1 MYLKIQQR
9 NKQKFIKITTGMGIL
24 ILVIIAAVVLIS
36 ITIFRFYHVK
46 QLSKSL
52 YAGVDGQVTANDT
65 GASDAELALYKKSS
79 PADILQNGDSD
90 KTQVSIVFAG
100 LNENEKTNETVIDLL
115 KKHNAKAVF
124 AVPAVHARENDS
136 VLKKILKN
144 GNSIAGNG
152 LSGDPQMETKEL
164 SELLN
169 DFSLSKTTLE
179 AETEKIVDRLYCS
192 GTTYTAS
199 VLKAAKSSGYAE
211 VIRPDAGDLIDF
223 ATFKDEE
230 GVQNYVNRLS
240 GKRILLIQLDGRVGQ
255 IEDEPTVEPAT
266 PAIDKQADLN
276 DESSSEEEY
285 SIDQVVLWILN
296 ALDEKQIPVVDIENM
311 NRVTGNTYLTKLLSE
326 EYPEKAILY
335 RYSLTDAKIAGLA
348 IKNIK
353 SDSQLQKVISILQ
366 GAGADAT
373 FFVTGDTDKELIQ
386 TISDSYSLG
395 NAGLTGRVGIDL
407 QSAYN
412 DIDGGNQFLK
422 SCTTVSNTLYL
433 VQDEAHLYNIRVAC
447 SAAGETPVLP
457 QNPDDITPGAYY
469 VFDASDTDGL
479 KAFLNKASAANY
491 KVRSL
496 AYAVSKNG
504 TIPDL
509 TANEMNDLKNA
520 NNGVKASYNTQI
532 PTTEKALSFV
542 FGNISNSAAAIDT
555 AQRLSAKNYSA
566 TYVASFDELRT
577 YGSTIEELISMG
589 EEIGLS
595 FTPGGLYT
603 DDFDGMASYIHDCQI
618 YMKWRFD
625 YEPKIV
631 YMSKDK
637 AVDSVLEA
645 VSACHMTPVGNSKTV
660 IQENT
665 EDLTKDTLAEAV
677 ENLSDLRFTRGGM
690 EYFNLSYYREDQGAS
705 NGDKTIIGD
714 MVDAMICEHL
724 DSIAFKSYTT
734 GKIEDGSRYTLKT
747 VSELLNSDK
756 VYKLNPPKQT
766 KVTMDKNVLTDMD
779 DDEKRF
785 KYIKDHYVGSNF
797 VINSKKLPGFSS
809 KEIRALDKVGR
820 FTNDKV
826 LFLTF
831 DDWGTDESIN
841 KLLYVLDKYNVK
853 ATFFV
858 LTQHVDANPNLLR
871 SIALEGHEIASHTN
885 THSPLS
891 DANKDYTKYHS
902 LTDEEVEDMRKDL
915 VTSYVKLNKYIG
927 DVMVGGRKAL
937 SLNFRPPTLA
947 VSKNGLSQVF
957 DVGFEYS
964 ISGDVSTNDYEK
976 ENYKK
981 YLQEMMYGSP
991 KEEDGF
997 KIQNGSIIVMHMSE
1011 SAKCTAQ
1018 VLDTMIPI
1026 WQSEGYS
1033 FARIDDYLGNPDV
1046 QKGDE

>member
-1 MYLKIQQR
+1 MQQK
-9 NKQKFIKITTGMGIL
+9 NKQKFKKTSTGIF
-24 ILVIIAAVVLIS
+24 ILVIIAAVVLIG

-46 QLSKSL
+46 QLSKSI
-52 YAGVDGQVTANDT
+52 YAGVDGQITANDT
-65 GASDAELALYKKSS
+65 GASDAELALYKKSG
-79 PADILQNGDSD
+79 PADILQSGDAD
-90 KTQVSIVFAG
+90 KTQVSIVFVG

-124 AVPAVHARENDS
+124 AVPAVHARENDR
-136 VLKKILKN
+136 VLKKIQEN
-144 GNSIAGNG
+144 GNSIASNG
-152 LSGDPQMETKEL
+152 LSGDLQMGMKEL
-164 SELLN
+164 PAILN
-169 DFSLSKTTLE
+169 DFSLSKMTLE
-179 AETEKIVDRLYCS
+179 AETEETVDRLYCS
-192 GTTYTAS
+192 GTTYTMS

-211 VIRPDAGDLIDF
+211 VIRPDVGDLIDF

-230 GVQNYVNRLS
+230 EARNYVDRLS
-240 GKRILLIQLDGRVGQ
+240 GKRVLLIQLDGRVGQ
-255 IEDEPTVEPAT
+255 IEDEPTVESAT

-296 ALDEKQIPVVDIENM
+296 ALDEEQIPVVDIENM
-311 NRVTGNTYLTKLLSE
+311 DHVTGDTYLTKLFSE
-326 EYPEKAILY
+326 KYPEKAIVY
-335 RYSLTDAKIAGLA
+335 RYSLTNARIAGLA
-348 IKNIK
+348 IKNTK
-353 SDSQLQKVISILQ
+353 SDSQLQKVINILQ

-373 FFVTGDTDKELIQ
+373 FFVTGDTDKDLIQ
-386 TISDSYSLG
+386 KISDSKYSLG
-395 NAGLTGRVGIDL
+395 NAGLTGKVGIDL
-407 QSAYN
+407 QSAYH
-412 DIDGGNQFLK
+412 DIDGGNQFLETWK
-422 SCTTVSNTLYL
+422 TVTNTLYL
-433 VQDEAHLYNIRVAC
+433 VQDEEHLNNIRVAC
-447 SAAGETPVLP
+447 SVVGETPVLP
-457 QNPDDITPGAYY
+457 QNPDEITPGAYY

-479 KAFLNKASAANY
+479 KAFLNKASATNY

-509 TANEMNDLKNA
+509 TADELNDLKNT
-520 NNGVKASYNTQI
+520 NNGVLVSYNTQI

-566 TYVASFDELRT
+566 TYVASFNELRT
-577 YGSTIEELISMG
+577 YGSSIEELISMG

-618 YMKWRFD
+618 YMKWRFN

-631 YMSKDK
+631 YMSKDN
-637 AVDSVLEA
+637 AVGSVLEA
-645 VSACHMTPVGNSKTV
+645 VSAYHMTPVGNSNTV

-665 EDLTKDTLAEAV
+665 EDMTEDTLTKAV
-677 ENLSDLRFTRGGM
+677 ENLSNLRFTRGGM
-690 EYFNLSYYREDQGAS
+690 EYFNLSYYKEDQGAS
-705 NGDKTIIGD
+705 NGDKTLIGN
-714 MVDAMICEHL
+714 MVDAMIREHI
-724 DSIAFKSYTT
+724 DAIAFTSYIT

-756 VYKLNPPKQT
+756 VYKLNPSKQT
-766 KVTMDKNVLTDMD
+766 EVTMDKNVLTDMKND
-779 DDEKRF
+779 KERF
-785 KYIKDHYVGSNF
+785 EYMKDRYVGSNF
-797 VINSKKLPGFSS
+797 VVNSKKLPGFSS

-831 DDWGTDESIN
+831 DDWGSDESIN

-885 THSPLS
+885 SHVSLS
-891 DANKDYTKYHS
+891 DANKDYTRYYS
-902 LTDEEVEDMRKDL
+902 LTDKEVENMRKDL
-915 VTSYVKLNKYIG
+915 VTSYIKLNKYIG
-927 DVMVGGRKAL
+927 DVMVDGRKSL

-957 DVGFEYS
+957 DVGFDYS
-964 ISGDVSTNDYEK
+964 ISGDVCTNDYEK
-976 ENYKK
+976 KDYGK
-981 YLQEMMYGSP
+981 YLKEMMYGSP
-991 KEEDGF
+991 NEEDGF
-997 KIQNGSIIVMHMSE
+997 KIQNGSVIVMHMSD
-1011 SAKCTAQ
+1011 SAKYTAQ

-1026 WQSEGYS
+1026 WKSEGYS

-1046 QKGDE
+1046 HEGDE